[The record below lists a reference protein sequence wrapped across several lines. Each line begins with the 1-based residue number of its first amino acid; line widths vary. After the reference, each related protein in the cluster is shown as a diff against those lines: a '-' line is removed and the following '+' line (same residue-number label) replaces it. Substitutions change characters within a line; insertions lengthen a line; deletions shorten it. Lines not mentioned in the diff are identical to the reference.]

1 MKIITKECAY
11 VQNNDIAELIN
22 ALIVSKTE
30 CPKSVLETSF
40 SVPFTCNE
48 DNQYDFMEFYD
59 KDAIEFFK
67 NLNYIIDYNDVK
79 DANKEVLQNYLNKL
93 ETDKNKMIQLYN
105 QMTKQKQAEYQTSI
119 NLRIE
124 LIEHKIN
131 TLKEFEL
138 FKNGKLR
145 MELPDEIE
153 YPKGCKYG
161 KKLQRFF
168 RSFIYVK

>member
-1 MKIITKECAY
+1 MKIITNDCAY
-11 VQNNDIAELIN
+11 VQNSDIAELMN
-22 ALIVSKTE
+22 ALIVTQTE
-30 CPKSVLETSF
+30 CPKSVFETSF
-40 SVPFTCNE
+40 SCPFTCNE
-48 DNQYDFMEFYD
+48 ENQYEFIEFHD

-67 NLNYIIDYNDVK
+67 NANYIIDYSDVK
-79 DANKEVLQNYLNKL
+79 DAKKEVLQNYLNKL

-105 QMTKQKQAEYQTSI
+105 QMSKEKQSEYHSSI
-119 NLRIE
+119 NLRTR
-124 LIEHKIN
+124 LIDHKIK

-145 MELPDEIE
+145 MELPEGIE

-161 KKLQRFF
+161 KKLQRIL